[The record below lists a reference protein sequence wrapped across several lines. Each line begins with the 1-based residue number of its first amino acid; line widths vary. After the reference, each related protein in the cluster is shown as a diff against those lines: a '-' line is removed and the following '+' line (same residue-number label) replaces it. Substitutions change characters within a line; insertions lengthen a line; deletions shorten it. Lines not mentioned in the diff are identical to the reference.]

1 MAKALREERDY
12 LTPLTSPPKDRPF
25 AVFDIES
32 KRDDTQEAGF
42 TRPFQLGFY
51 DGDEYISYRNIKV
64 LKDLHWY
71 ERAISPGGC
80 IDLFMWHLLDNKGR
94 GQSNFAGYD
103 IYAHN
108 MGSFDGLFLP
118 AWLERNN
125 KRVSYKLMPV
135 QSRIQAIEIWL
146 YNPRRWRGDA
156 AAIKRANKRD
166 REEYGYIR
174 ILDSF
179 RIMPSSLDKIAKAFG
194 LTGKLKEMDLNH
206 HEDDPIWDEY
216 NRIDCEQLYQV
227 IGKYKEMIHDLGG
240 EVSVT
245 APATAVKLLRR
256 SYLEEGEQIAR
267 NVHLPSCSLRGPQ
280 SEPCLGCAHAFF
292 RSAYYGGRTE
302 VFRRKGTGWYY
313 DVNSSYPF
321 SMTKPSP
328 IGDIFEL
335 EENEDFTRFAKDPDN
350 YVGFVRCTVEIP
362 KSCYMPPL
370 PLQHGGKLKF
380 PAGRFSGTW
389 DWTEL
394 KVLGRIGAKILH
406 VEKSVWI
413 KAKPFL
419 VPFVNDLYAMRKKDS
434 PRYKGPA
441 LSEIAKILL
450 NSTFGK
456 FGMDQNRIEMV
467 ILKPGEPEPWEL
479 RYPGESDEHKNQRKR
494 AMETETNPSERFR
507 FHVSVPMPGEPE
519 EHFEERKE
527 AEKVGDFESCRWRVP
542 EINGMASNIYA
553 HDSLVRIK
561 DIRVDA
567 AYIIPQIAAH
577 ITASSRILLWS
588 FAMDILDRGHEI
600 FYCDTD
606 SILTSYGDYPDSKEL
621 GGLKKEYEEVITI
634 ESFAPKMYRLSKE
647 KPFSGEHKRVDGKK
661 QCLTLCSG
669 CKRDE
674 KDKLVPGEHELK
686 ADGTRNCEKKCPG
699 CGGEKIMMKGFPK
712 DYKTSEVLVKLQN
725 KEEISYEQH
734 EKLGILAKSGFRR
747 TPRYQTIKKSLKSE
761 YDKRTFTQGGNTSP
775 IVIDDL
781 DFLSPRFQEVAR
793 SEAYQIPAWLEK
805 VIHLFD
811 PSSPSH
817 A

>member
-1 MAKALREERDY
+1 MTTGKREERDY

-51 DGDEYISYRNIKV
+51 DGQEYISFRNIKA

-94 GQSNFAGYD
+94 GQSKFAGYD
-103 IYAHN
+103 VYAHN

-125 KRVSYKLMPV
+125 KRVSYKVMPV

-146 YNPRRWRGDA
+146 YNPRRYRGDA
-156 AAIKRANKRD
+156 QAIRKANKRD

-179 RIMPSSLDKIAKAFG
+179 RIMPSALDKIAKAFG
-194 LTGKLKEMDLNH
+194 LAGKLKEMDLNH
-206 HEDDPIWDEY
+206 HEDEPIWDEY
-216 NRIDCEQLYQV
+216 NKIDCEQLYQV
-227 IGKYKEMIHDLGG
+227 IQKYKEMIFTLGG

-256 SYLEEGEQIAR
+256 KYIPEDVTIKR
-267 NVHLPSCSLRGPQ
+267 NIHLPSCEAREQPNES
-280 SEPCLGCAHAFF
+280 CLGCAHEFF

-302 VFRRKGTGWYY
+302 VFQRKGTGWYY

-321 SMTKPSP
+321 SMTKPAP
-328 IGDIFEL
+328 IGDMFEL
-335 EENEDFTRFAKDPDN
+335 EENEDFSRFAKDSER

-362 KSCYMPPL
+362 EDCYMPPL

-394 KVLGRIGAKILH
+394 KVLGRIGGKILH
-406 VEKSVWI
+406 VEKSVWM
-413 KAKPFL
+413 KASPFL
-419 VPFVNDLYAMRKKDS
+419 TAFVNDLYAMRKKDS
-434 PRYKGPA
+434 PQYKGPA

-456 FGMDQNRIEMV
+456 FGMDQNRVEMV

-479 RYPGESDEHKNQRKR
+479 RYPGESEDHKDERKR
-494 AMETETNPSERFR
+494 ALQTETDPALKHRY
-507 FHVSVPMPGEPE
+507 HVAVPMPGEPE

-527 AEKVGDFESCRWRVP
+527 AEKSGDFETQRWRVP

-588 FAMDILDRGHEI
+588 FAMDILDRGFHI

-606 SILTSYGDYPDSKEL
+606 SLLTDYGDYPDSKEL
-621 GGLKKEYEEVITI
+621 GGLKKEYDEVITI
-634 ESFAPKMYRLSKE
+634 ESFAPKMYRLSKPT
-647 KPFSGEHKRVDGKK
+647 PFSGEHKRVEGKK
-661 QCLTLCSG
+661 QCLKLCSG
-669 CKRDE
+669 CLKDE
-674 KDKLVPGEHELK
+674 KDKYVKGQHELK
-686 ADGTRNCEKKCPG
+686 PDGTPNCEKRCPG
-699 CGGEKIMMKGFPK
+699 CGCEKIMMKGFPK
-712 DYKTSEVLVKLQN
+712 DYKTSEVLEKLRN

-734 EKLGILAKSGFRR
+734 EKLGVLAKGGFRQ

-761 YDKRTFTQGGNTSP
+761 YDKRYFKDDGDTAP
-775 IVIDDL
+775 VVIDDV
-781 DFLSPRFQEVAR
+781 DWLSPRFK
-793 SEAYQIPAWLEK
+793 EAVENKTYQIPSWLERI
-805 VIHLFD
+805 IHLHD
-811 PSSPSH
+811 PPSPSRS
-817 A
+817 